1 MHKRI
6 YKIIIL
12 SFVFMISVILMSGN
26 IKEQGVSVKTMV
38 EMEESKLPLLYITTG
53 GYEMNRLHGYNSN
66 IDANVVREAM
76 TPIHADK
83 ALKVRFAEKGAVVC
97 KVLYEVRE
105 LKDNE
110 LLDSGEINALSQI
123 NNGKETKIK
132 IGAPLATGKEYAMKI
147 TASLED
153 STKINYFTRIK
164 YYETD
169 YYLDEKMNFVMDFHK
184 KSLDKKQ
191 AEELKRYLET
201 DSRADNSS
209 FAKVTIHS
217 SFDNFS
223 WGTLNPQVMTEV
235 VPTIKEF
242 NTETAAIQLVY
253 YMKAETA
260 SGEELYLVEEFY
272 RIRYTQNRIY
282 LLNYERTME
291 SVFDIDLTS
300 MAKSEFKVGIT
311 QDMAMNLFTTGE
323 NNKLAF
329 VRQDAL
335 WYYDL
340 KQNRAVKV
348 FAFLE
353 EDSDY
358 LREGYDQHDIQ
369 ILDMDEEGNIDFV
382 VYGYMNS
389 GDYEGKV
396 ALILYRF
403 TAANN
408 QVEELVYI
416 PLETTYQMLK
426 EDVAAFSYVSS
437 HDMFYFTVNSALYCY
452 DIVAKQLKTVA
463 TGINEDNF
471 AAMIEEGGH
480 GAAWVDDVDGKS
492 IMTILNLET
501 GAEIAVEAKSGESI
515 QVYGNIGDSLIYG
528 YVKNADI
535 TEMKEGTV
543 IRPAYHLEIVD
554 VDGNVR
560 KTYKKND
567 IYIADVEVNK
577 NIARL
582 FRVKKAAGKYEEI
595 AFDSILSQG
604 EVKEA
609 IINLESRVTEE
620 TKTEWYISLPSGFG
634 MAEFPTAETTGNA
647 VLREETSLYLE
658 LEESQEERYYVYAYG
673 KIIETTE
680 DVVDAIGI
688 ADANVGVVI
697 NQDNRIVWERGGRLN
712 YKTMGQIKKVV
723 TSESVDSIGA
733 CLYMVLHYNHISADA
748 KQLTRENKS
757 IFNVLKENLQSPVN
771 LTGATLDEVLY
782 FVSSGSPVIAMKD
795 ANHAVLITGY
805 DESSITVIDPQGQLS
820 KVSMKNAETLFG
832 NAGNIFISYIN

>member
-6 YKIIIL
+6 YKVIIL
-12 SFVFMISVILMSGN
+12 SFIFVISVILMSGN
-26 IKEQGVSVKTMV
+26 IKEQGISVKTTV
-38 EMEESKLPLLYITTG
+38 EMEDSKLPLLYITTG
-53 GYEMNRLHGYNSN
+53 GYEINRLHGYNSN
-66 IDANVVREAM
+66 MDANMVREAV

-83 ALKVRFAEKGAVVC
+83 TLEVRFAEKGEEVR
-97 KVLYEVRE
+97 KVSYEVRE

-110 LLDSGEINALSQI
+110 LLDSGEINALTQI
-123 NNGKETKIK
+123 NSGKETKIK
-132 IGAPLATGKEYAMKI
+132 IGVALVTGKEYAMRI

-153 STKINYFTRIK
+153 STKIHYFTRIK

-169 YYLDEKMNFVMDFHK
+169 YYLDEKMDFVLDFHK
-184 KSLDKKQ
+184 KSLDKVQ

-201 DSRADNSS
+201 DSGADNSS

-223 WGTLNPQVMTEV
+223 WGTLKPQVITEV

-242 NTETAAIQLVY
+242 NTETAAVQLVY
-253 YMKAETA
+253 YVKAKTD
-260 SGEELYLVEEFY
+260 SGEEVYLVEEFY
-272 RIRYTQNRIY
+272 RIRYTQNRVY

-311 QDMAMNLFTTGE
+311 QDTAMKLFTSGE
-323 NNKLAF
+323 NNNLAF

-335 WYYDL
+335 WYYNL
-340 KQNRAVKV
+340 EQNRAVKV
-348 FAFLE
+348 FGFLDE
-353 EDSDY
+353 NKDY
-358 LREGYDQHDIQ
+358 LREGHDQHAVR
-369 ILDMDEEGNIDFV
+369 ILNMDEEGNIDFV

-408 QVEELVYI
+408 QVEELVYV

-426 EDVAAFSYVSS
+426 EEVAAFSYVSS
-437 HDMFYFTVNSALYCY
+437 NDMFYFTVNSTLYCY

-463 TGINEDNF
+463 IGINENNF

-501 GAEIAVEAKSGESI
+501 GKEIKVEAESGESI
-515 QVYGNIGDSLIYG
+515 QVYGNIGTNLIYG

-535 TEMKEGTV
+535 TETKEGTV
-543 IRPAYHLEIVD
+543 IRPVYHLEIVD

-582 FRVKKAAGKYEEI
+582 LRVKKAAGKLLISNKVFDVYTGKGIDENKKSIAYSLEFGATDRTLTDEEI
-595 AFDSILSQG
+595 
-604 EVKEA
+604 
-609 IINLESRVTEE
+609 
-620 TKTEWYISLPSGFG
+620 
-634 MAEFPTAETTGNA
+634 NA
-647 VLREETSLYLE
+647 SM
-658 LEESQEERYYVYAYG
+658 
-673 KIIETTE
+673 
-680 DVVDAIGI
+680 D
-688 ADANVGVVI
+688 
-697 NQDNRIVWERGGRLN
+697 
-712 YKTMGQIKKVV
+712 KVV
-723 TSESVDSIGA
+723 AAVE
-733 CLYMVLHYNHISADA
+733 
-748 KQLTRENKS
+748 
-757 IFNVLKENLQSPVN
+757 KE
-771 LTGATLDEVLY
+771 
-782 FVSSGSPVIAMKD
+782 FK
-795 ANHAVLITGY
+795 
-805 DESSITVIDPQGQLS
+805 
-820 KVSMKNAETLFG
+820 AELRK
-832 NAGNIFISYIN
+832 